1 MRERMTEHMTVDAA
15 VEFLEH
21 SSHEMLN
28 PSIEGYVNPSAGGV
42 HVDDGY
48 AKLIAQAQAVG
59 AEALKRYEKELV
71 EVKPQKIYISGK
83 MKGLTQE
90 QIDLNFGKAEHI
102 LHTNGYDTIN
112 PSKIHIE
119 GLEYEELLQV
129 DFRLIDLCD
138 GILVQD
144 NWTDSEGAAREK
156 AYAMATGKPV
166 YRMTVGGK
174 IYKEV

>member
-1 MRERMTEHMTVDAA
+1 M
-15 VEFLEH
+15 
-21 SSHEMLN
+21 S
-28 PSIEGYVNPSAGGV
+28 
-42 HVDDGY
+42 
-48 AKLIAQAQAVG
+48 
-59 AEALKRYEKELV
+59 LKGK
-71 EVKPQKIYISGK
+71 KIYISGK

-90 QIDLNFGKAEHI
+90 QIDLNFGKVEHV

-144 NWTDSEGAAREK
+144 NWMDSEGAAREK
-156 AYAMATGKPV
+156 AYAMATGKPI
-166 YRMTVGGK
+166 YR
-174 IYKEV
+174 IIDNYRIFKEM

>member
-1 MRERMTEHMTVDAA
+1 MIVWRKEKCCFDCKYCHVEEKYHRRSERRWCTRHPEWIEVD
-15 VEFLEH
+15 L
-21 SSHEMLN
+21 
-28 PSIEGYVNPSAGGV
+28 
-42 HVDDGY
+42 
-48 AKLIAQAQAVG
+48 
-59 AEALKRYEKELV
+59 
-71 EVKPQKIYISGK
+71 SGH
-83 MKGLTQE
+83 L
-90 QIDLNFGKAEHI
+90 AEHI